1 VNKKCKGC
9 GHWFDGLPSEDYCD
23 ECVSDEENLMPWD
36 YICEEE
42 TEEKKDDNK
51 HYNLVSFGDHLWVSL
66 GDVQGLEKR
75 FSDAQEEIK
84 RLKGLLLKY
93 NNEIIKHE
101 RKLEELWNQRPL
113 PKDFDT
119 GIPDELD
126 PTCTKLNTH
135 DYIEANE
142 KWRKKFEE
150 LLKEEK
156 AKGQ

>member
-1 VNKKCKGC
+1 MRKKK
-9 GHWFDGLPSEDYCD
+9 P
-23 ECVSDEENLMPWD
+23 N
-36 YICEEE
+36 
-42 TEEKKDDNK
+42 DNK

-84 RLKGLLLKY
+84 RL

-101 RKLEELWNQRPL
+101 QKLQELWNQRPL

-119 GIPDELD
+119 GIHDELD
-126 PTCTKLNTH
+126 PTCTMLDMY

-142 KWRKKFEE
+142 KWLKKFEE

-156 AKGQ
+156 VKL